1 MDCPYSFLHTPTPG
15 LTTIA
20 GDSAQAHG
28 DGVFHSMT
36 LGIHGIGAR
45 LGRGAHLG
53 VGDRH
58 GVGAHRG
65 DGVLRGVRLGARRG
79 IILPWQIGDRM
90 AIARSIRVRDG
101 RVADLLEEETL
112 PTIIIVQSVE
122 AFAPEALHPVWDG
135 CLVRDLLQ
143 DRVRTTSDLIIPELS
158 TIMVNGNT

>member
-1 MDCPYSFLHTPTPG
+1 
-15 LTTIA
+15 
-20 GDSAQAHG
+20 
-28 DGVFHSMT
+28 
-36 LGIHGIGAR
+36 
-45 LGRGAHLG
+45 
-53 VGDRH
+53 
-58 GVGAHRG
+58 
-65 DGVLRGVRLGARRG
+65 
-79 IILPWQIGDRM
+79 M

-122 AFAPEALHPVWDG
+122 AFAPEALHPVRDG